1 MTYGKVHTD
10 GSRSGGQP
18 VEPKLLTEAEAMRLA
33 TYADVETILTEL
45 RERGLIAPEPP
56 VDPLLLEAREVCA
69 SVEPNIASN
78 ARKGDWDHSFSMK
91 LALAALKRG
100 MELARP
106 ELTREQVREAY
117 YDAGGLEVGSFIDRL
132 HAALTE
138 QVRP

>member
-18 VEPKLLTEAEAMRLA
+18 VEPKLLTEADTRVLRGLA
-33 TYADVETILTEL
+33 QDKDSADAIDEIL
-45 RERGLIAPEPP
+45 RGNGLIALEP
-56 VDPLLLEAREVCA
+56 VDPLKEEARILA
-69 SVEPNIASN
+69 AHL
-78 ARKGDWDHSFSMK
+78 HSQSK
-91 LALAALKRG
+91 ETIALAALKRG

-106 ELTREQVREAY
+106 ELTREMVRDAFAKAY
-117 YDAGGLEVGSFIDRL
+117 IISELQADRYYQATVDRI